1 MPEQPIP
8 ENSLEQQ
15 PRIVSVN
22 DRGGRS
28 AGIAAKLGFS
38 MLVLAVLVVGAVF
51 GVNRYRAAQAA
62 EDARA
67 AEARKTERR
76 NNDQTGRRVFSPDP
90 PLPSGA
96 RAAPPRAPVAMDAR
110 CNDGSAS
117 QLLTGADG
125 KPLTTP
131 DAQEVRICKNGQ
143 VLIPAP
149 RTASSIPGQPLAGA
163 ATTAGGA
170 TPPAPARGSR
180 YGGAILLPSP
190 ASSPANV
197 DAAPAPQPQAEAA
210 AASTSTA
217 PSTAP
222 TIETAP
228 SGGEDNRSA
237 LPSTAHQGPLAALL
251 QSTAPAMVK
260 ATLQGNRDM
269 TLSQDRSIDCNLSLR
284 LVSEVAGKAT
294 CVLSSDVYGDSGR
307 VVMAERGSVASG
319 EYGPIA
325 AQGTRRMFILW
336 TRIRTPRGVIINL
349 NSPAADAMGTS
360 GLDGYVDNRWTER
373 VGAAFLLST
382 VKDVV
387 AYETA
392 TAAGRNGNAAG
403 GIALFQNSTD
413 AGNRLAER
421 ILDSTINIKP
431 TVYKNAGDRATIYVA
446 RDLDFGSVYAL
457 RRK

>member
-8 ENSLEQQ
+8 ENSLEPQ

-62 EDARA
+62 EETRA

-76 NNDQTGRRVFSPDP
+76 NNDQPGRRVFSPDP

-96 RAAPPRAPVAMDAR
+96 RAAPPHAPDATDAR

-117 QLLTGADG
+117 QL
-125 KPLTTP
+125 LTTP

-143 VLIPAP
+143 VLIPTPHNAP
-149 RTASSIPGQPLAGA
+149 PIPGQPPAGIAATSGGA
-163 ATTAGGA
+163 A
-170 TPPAPARGSR
+170 PSVPARGSR
-180 YGGAILLPSP
+180 YAGAILLPSL
-190 ASSPANV
+190 ASSPI
-197 DAAPAPQPQAEAA
+197 DIGAAPAPQPSGETAT
-210 AASTSTA
+210 ASTSTA
-217 PSTAP
+217 SSAAQTMDTASSDGEDSRSAPPSTV
-222 TIETAP
+222 
-228 SGGEDNRSA
+228 R
-237 LPSTAHQGPLAALL
+237 QGPLAALL
-251 QSTAPAMVK
+251 QSSAPAMVK

-319 EYGPIA
+319 EYGPVA

-336 TRIRTPRGVIINL
+336 TRIRTPRGVVINL

-360 GLDGYVDNRWTER
+360 GLDGYIDNRWTER

-421 ILDSTINIKP
+421 ILDSSINIKP
-431 TVYKNAGDRATIYVA
+431 TVYKNPGDRATIYVA

-457 RRK
+457 HRK

>member
-1 MPEQPIP
+1 MPEQLIP
-8 ENSLEQQ
+8 ENSLEPQ

-62 EDARA
+62 EETRA

-76 NNDQTGRRVFSPDP
+76 NNDQPGRRVFSPDP

-96 RAAPPRAPVAMDAR
+96 RAVPPHTPDAPDAR
-110 CNDGSAS
+110 CGDGSAS

-149 RTASSIPGQPLAGA
+149 HAAPSILGQPPAGA
-163 ATTAGGA
+163 AATAGA
-170 TPPAPARGSR
+170 TAPSAPARGSR
-180 YGGAILLPSP
+180 YAGTILLPSL
-190 ASSPANV
+190 ASSSV
-197 DAAPAPQPQAEAA
+197 DIGASPLPPGEAA
-210 AASTSTA
+210 AASGSPA
-217 PSTAP
+217 PSAAP
-222 TIETAP
+222 TMETAP
-228 SGGEDNRSA
+228 PSGEDSRPTS
-237 LPSTAHQGPLAALL
+237 PSTAHPGPLAALL
-251 QSTAPAMVK
+251 QSSAPAMVK

-294 CVLSSDVYGDSGR
+294 CVLSSDVMGDSGR
-307 VVMAERGSVASG
+307 IVMLERGSVASG
-319 EYGPIA
+319 EYGPVT
-325 AQGTRRMFILW
+325 AQDMRRMFILW
-336 TRIRTPRGVIINL
+336 TRIRTQRGVIINL

-360 GLDGYVDNRWTER
+360 GLEGYVDNRWTER
-373 VGAAFLLST
+373 VGAALLLST

-431 TVYKNAGDRATIYVA
+431 IVYKNPGDRATIYVA